1 MRSEEIVMAY
11 ENVQFG
17 FLEFFAL
24 RKVSFSSAR
33 FQRLDFFIRNIN
45 LSEFPKDHVKGVLR
59 E

>member
-1 MRSEEIVMAY
+1 MAY